1 MFAHLNQKGTKTL
14 DQLKQLGNSRW
25 GLREKDWVRLMESVL
40 LPRVS
45 YGPRSG
51 ATYQNKC
58 KLKALAD
65 KVDNAAAIYSLGNFK
80 STPLTWHRERLA
92 VKEAATYFLS
102 TSLRLFTRKL
112 TKKRLD
118 TRVEWIL
125 LDRGFR
131 KPDWIAKH
139 HPLPQDQLDQLQQT
153 HPKMIHIQYKR
164 DPNHPRA
171 NFLHLQLSKEEAVEA
186 TTSLVSAPQNS
197 NSWIVYTDGLYD
209 PENGGASAAVCPEL
223 TMAISAALGV
233 NPYYSN
239 HECEAIGLFLALQL
253 LKQAMGQERRSRAFI
268 LTDNMGVICRLENY
282 NQAKPGQYIF
292 QEIAALW
299 KDIQADINLTF
310 VWCPGHRGIQ
320 GNEAADFLAKDTT
333 ERNESPN
340 HIMKA
345 NRGLIA
351 ARPKGMRTP
360 PQTPKK
366 KACGGCTPSHT
377 GVQTPACRT
386 PSARLQMA

>member
-1 MFAHLNQKGTKTL
+1 
-14 DQLKQLGNSRW
+14 
-25 GLREKDWVRLMESVL
+25 
-40 LPRVS
+40 
-45 YGPRSG
+45 
-51 ATYQNKC
+51 
-58 KLKALAD
+58 
-65 KVDNAAAIYSLGNFK
+65 
-80 STPLTWHRERLA
+80 
-92 VKEAATYFLS
+92 
-102 TSLRLFTRKL
+102 
-112 TKKRLD
+112 
-118 TRVEWIL
+118 
-125 LDRGFR
+125 
-131 KPDWIAKH
+131 
-139 HPLPQDQLDQLQQT
+139 
-153 HPKMIHIQYKR
+153 MIHIQYKR

-197 NSWIVYTDGLYD
+197 NSWIGYTDGLYN

-320 GNEAADFLAKDTT
+320 GNEASDRLAKDTT
-333 ERNESPN
+333 ERNGSPDR
-340 HIMKA
+340 IMKA
-345 NRGLIA
+345 NLTKISASLNSQLQSVGRKTLQKRISNQPVACSALINQLIA
-351 ARPKGMRTP
+351 GHSPLHHHLYREKRRRDPTCPFCPGKETTRHLLDFCPQYRNARRNLLI
-360 PQTPKK
+360 QTKK
-366 KACGGCTPSHT
+366 KRIRCDWNQPHQLLKNPKDHYLIDKFLKAT
-377 GVQTPACRT
+377 GRFAY
-386 PSARLQMA
+386 L